1 VQRVVKSSEDWTI
14 IIRHGEYMSVYSNL
28 SACHVSEGQQ
38 VKMRQS
44 IGKIKEDIDGHCS
57 ELMFWIFSKN
67 DAENPEAWLR

>member
-1 VQRVVKSSEDWTI
+1 
-14 IIRHGEYMSVYSNL
+14 MSVYSNL
-28 SACHVSEGQQ
+28 SACHVSEDQQ